1 MCGRDALPARAG
13 DRVKLRSLRI
23 EGFGRLADRA
33 FAFGPGLNVVV
44 GANEAGKST
53 LAAALVASLY
63 GLGRGEKERWRPWLG
78 APYATALTY
87 ETADG
92 ARWEVH
98 RAFER
103 DTKGVRVYDADGAD
117 AAARLGSGKSLSPG
131 EAHLRISLDVFLQT
145 ACARQR
151 AIALDAGSAND
162 VSTALAQALG
172 GGPKEDAALGAIK
185 RLDEAQRKHVGTER
199 AHKNAPLKKLRD
211 LEQQQARAAADAR
224 AALDALACL
233 RERIASEC
241 AKRDRDGA
249 VAAELER
256 RARSLRAAHVRAR
269 LGALKEYRGELAAL
283 QAARASFDDVAA
295 FAAERVPALDDAYHA
310 WRSAERVA
318 ADAADA
324 ASDEALGA
332 DERRELAERRRDA
345 GTFDDVA
352 FGALRAAAAQAEAA
366 RARSAAAAH
375 EAALAR
381 RDGNG
386 GTAPSGILLAAA
398 LTAVAG
404 DVGVAIAHL
413 WIWIALAT
421 VIALVL
427 AFAAFTRARTRAGRR
442 RDAETKQR
450 SADAALA
457 DEQTAAAA
465 IRHVLEPLGIATMD
479 ELVRR
484 RERYTALAAREQA
497 ALKAESRARTTREA
511 AADSAA
517 RFDTLAEALVPHGVG
532 TPDSAQ
538 AVAGRDARR
547 AAAHALAA
555 RRREREGID
564 ARLAMLAMQRSTIL
578 HGDDDFA
585 LQAEY
590 DALIAGGAEPAA
602 EDDPHTLRAVDLQRA
617 ELDTRARTSERLV
630 ANLQGELRAGEEN
643 VPDVAE
649 LDEALAATRAECARL
664 ETFDR
669 ALKLARDKID
679 ARKDEAHRAF
689 ARRLEEYSADVLG
702 TLSAGRYGEIRL
714 DPATLAIRVR
724 IPETNAIED
733 VEKLSAGTRD
743 QIALVVRFATARMF
757 AEGLETPPLL
767 LDDPFVFWDTA
778 RIARCLP
785 MLLHGALDTQCIIFT
800 ASPELAD
807 AVEGT
812 GGTRIELVSPV
823 GALA

>member
-1 MCGRDALPARAG
+1 MR
-13 DRVKLRSLRI
+13 LRSLRVD
-23 EGFGRLADRA
+23 GFGRLADRN
-33 FAFGPGLNVVV
+33 FTFGPGLNVVV
-44 GANEAGKST
+44 GGNEAGKST
-53 LAAALVASLY
+53 LAAAIVASLY
-63 GLGRGEKERWRPWLG
+63 GFSRGEKERWRPWLG

-92 ARWEVH
+92 GVWEVH

-103 DTKGVRVYDADGAD
+103 DSKGVRVYDADGAD

-211 LEQQQARAAADAR
+211 LEQQQSRAAGEAR
-224 AALDALACL
+224 GALEALASL
-233 RERIASEC
+233 RERITTEC
-241 AKRDRDGA
+241 AKRDRDA
-249 VAAELER
+249 TVAADLER
-256 RARSLRAAHVRAR
+256 RARALRAAHVRAR

-283 QAARASFDDVAA
+283 QAARASFDDVAT

-310 WRSAERVA
+310 WRAAESVA
-318 ADAADA
+318 SDAAA
-324 ASDEALGA
+324 SASDEALSA

-366 RARSAAAAH
+366 RARSAAASH
-375 EAALAR
+375 EAASAR
-381 RDGNG
+381 RDGDG
-386 GTAPSGILLAAA
+386 GTTSSGVLLAAG
-398 LTAVAG
+398 LTAIAG
-404 DVGVAIAHL
+404 DVGVAIGHL
-413 WIWIALAT
+413 WLWTALAT

-427 AFAAFTRARTRAGRR
+427 VFVASARARSRAESR
-442 RDAETKQR
+442 RDADTKQR
-450 SADAALA
+450 NADTALA
-457 DEQTAAAA
+457 DEHTAAAA

-484 RERYTALAAREQA
+484 RERYTALAAREQT
-497 ALKAESRARTTREA
+497 ALKADVRAGSAREA
-511 AADSAA
+511 AIECAA
-517 RFDTLAEALVPHGVG
+517 RFDTLADALVPHTTNG
-532 TPDSAQ
+532 PRAAAD
-538 AVAGRDARR
+538 RDAVR
-547 AAAHALAA
+547 AAAHGLAA
-555 RRREREGID
+555 RRREREGLD

-590 DALIAGGAEPAA
+590 DALIASGAEPAA
-602 EDDPHTLRAVDLQRA
+602 EDDPHTLRAIELQRA
-617 ELDTRARTSERLV
+617 ELDARARASERLV

-643 VPDVAE
+643 VPDVAT

-664 ETFDR
+664 ESFDR
-669 ALKLARDKID
+669 ALNLAREKID

-689 ARRLEEYSADVLG
+689 ARRLEEYSADVLA
-702 TLSAGRYGEIRL
+702 TLSGGRYGEIRL

-724 IPETNAIED
+724 VPETNAIED
-733 VEKLSAGTRD
+733 IDKLSAGTRD

-767 LDDPFVFWDTA
+767 LDDPFAFWDTP

-785 MLLHGALDTQCIIFT
+785 ALVRGATDTQCIIFT

-807 AVEGT
+807 AVETT
-812 GGTRIELVSPV
+812 GGTRIELSSPV